1 MKIEKIIDHIRNRPY
16 MSGVER
22 SEQRKLQFQEVF
34 TTEELT
40 KLGFDNLNNDY
51 FKNPNQIFVD
61 PCCGDGTLLG
71 EALIRKCQNG
81 IDFETAL
88 KSLRGVDIN
97 ESNIKAC
104 HERLLVGQDQ
114 FKPIVEQYIIVGNAL
129 EDEMLWGE
137 EKSFGPNDLF
147 TIEPSK
153 NAKN

>member
-22 SEQRKLQFQEVF
+22 SEQRKLEFQEVF
-34 TTEELT
+34 TTTELA
-40 KLGFDNLNNDY
+40 KLGFDNLNDDY
-51 FKNPNQIFVD
+51 FKDPNQIFVD

-71 EALIRKCQNG
+71 EALIKKCQNG

-97 ESNIKAC
+97 DSNVKAC
-104 HERLLVGQDQ
+104 HDRLLVGREDLRH
-114 FKPIVEQYIIVGNAL
+114 IVEKYIVVGDAL
-129 EDEMLWGE
+129 ESDLLFGE

-147 TIEPSK
+147 TIQP
-153 NAKN
+153 

>member
-22 SEQRKLQFQEVF
+22 SEQRKLEFQEVF
-34 TTEELT
+34 TTTELA
-40 KLGFDNLNNDY
+40 KLGFDNLNDDY
-51 FKNPNQIFVD
+51 FRDPNQIFVD

-97 ESNIKAC
+97 DSNVKAC
-104 HERLLVGQDQ
+104 HDRLLVGREDLR
-114 FKPIVEQYIIVGNAL
+114 PIVDKNIIVGDAL
-129 EDEMLWGE
+129 ELDLLFGE

-147 TIEPSK
+147 TIQP
-153 NAKN
+153 